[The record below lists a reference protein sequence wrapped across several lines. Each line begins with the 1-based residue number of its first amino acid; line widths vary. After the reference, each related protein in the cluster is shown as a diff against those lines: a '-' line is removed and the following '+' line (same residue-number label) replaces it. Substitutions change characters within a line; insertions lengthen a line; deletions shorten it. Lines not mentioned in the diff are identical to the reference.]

1 MQHHLIDIDI
11 HNGFRA
17 IKEAHVHID
26 GISVISGINGSGKST
41 ISKLLYTTFKN
52 ALQYENI
59 VVDIINEKLMPYSD
73 ALTQMQM
80 QMSSST
86 TASRRHLYRWR
97 LRNKEKKSSYLTRVR
112 EFCDRFIKE
121 VEESHDAD
129 TMMSERMWRI
139 LYGAVNEQ
147 ITDLPVLLDK
157 LQQLISKALDEG
169 FLLLAE
175 RPRDILNI
183 RMSRQFGQ
191 VVDDFVRISE
201 YGDAFIGAN
210 EGKVPLPHYI
220 QQVVYIDTPM
230 ILGLD
235 LFDAPEY
242 WTDLYDLLRNPAN
255 VDFDNH
261 IFKLLQTE
269 IMHGEAQYDEEAAD
283 EFIFKREDGQT
294 FELFKCAT
302 GIKSFS
308 ILQLLLKN
316 GTLGNN
322 TLLIIDEPEAHLHP
336 QWIIEYA
343 RMVLLLHKRLG
354 VKFLIASHSTDFV
367 GAIKEISAATDV
379 KDINFYLAEETD
391 YMQYKYCDLGF
402 EIEPIFA
409 SFNKSFEK
417 LDNYAKPEEL

>member
-1 MQHHLIDIDI
+1 MPNHLVDIDI

-52 ALQYENI
+52 ALQYDNI
-59 VVDIINEKLMPYSD
+59 VVDIINDKLIPYSD
-73 ALTQMQM
+73 ALAQMQM
-80 QMSSST
+80 QMSPGSV
-86 TASRRHLYRWR
+86 SRRHYYRWR
-97 LRNKEKKSSYLTRVR
+97 LRNKEKKSSYMTRVR

-121 VEESHDAD
+121 VEESDNAD
-129 TMMSERMWRI
+129 SMMSERMWRI
-139 LYGAVNEQ
+139 LHEAVNEQ

-157 LQQLISKALDEG
+157 LQRLISKTLDEG
-169 FLLLAE
+169 YQLFAE
-175 RPRDILNI
+175 RPRDILKN
-183 RMSRQFGQ
+183 RMLRQFGQ
-191 VVDDFVRISE
+191 NVDDFVRISE
-201 YGDAFIGAN
+201 YGDAFIGTG

-242 WTDLYDLLRNPAN
+242 WNDLYELMRNPTN

-269 IMHGEAQYDEEAAD
+269 IMHGEAQYDEDAAD
-283 EFIFKREDGQT
+283 EFLFKREDGQT

-308 ILQLLLKN
+308 ILQILLKN
-316 GTLGNN
+316 GTLGSNP
-322 TLLIIDEPEAHLHP
+322 LLIIDEPEAHLHP

-367 GAIKEISAATDV
+367 GAIKEISVASGV
-379 KDINFYLAEETD
+379 KDINYYLAEEAG
-391 YMQYKYCDLGF
+391 YMQYKYRDLGLD
-402 EIEPIFA
+402 IEPIFA

-417 LDNYAKPEEL
+417 LDNYAKPE